1 VTLAGLTVTVAAVDD
16 AVAVRV
22 TVPEKMFRLVML
34 RVDVTVEPGVVLMLL
49 GFALKMKSVVVLD
62 EKTAV

>member
-1 VTLAGLTVTVAAVDD
+1 MLAGLTVTVVPVNEL
-16 AVAVRV
+16 VAVRV
-22 TVPEKMFRLVML
+22 TVPAKPFRLVTL
-34 RVDVTVEPGVVLMLL
+34 RVDVTVEPGVVVTLL